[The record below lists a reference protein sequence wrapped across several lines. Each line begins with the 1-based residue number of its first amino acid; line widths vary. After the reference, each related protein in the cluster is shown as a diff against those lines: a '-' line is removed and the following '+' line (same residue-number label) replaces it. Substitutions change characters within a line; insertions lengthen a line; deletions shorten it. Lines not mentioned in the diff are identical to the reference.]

1 MCLFFP
7 TMCLPMCL
15 FWPLWFANCSSAHR
29 WTALTE
35 SGGGPVAVIALAQN
49 EIADR
54 IVVALDSLGKY
65 GRTKAL
71 GACFDC

>member
-1 MCLFFP
+1 
-7 TMCLPMCL
+7 
-15 FWPLWFANCSSAHR
+15 
-29 WTALTE
+29 
-35 SGGGPVAVIALAQN
+35 VIALAQN

-54 IVVALDSLGKY
+54 IAVALDSLGKY